1 MKKKL
6 LLSACLALVMAAPAL
21 AANPQPDE
29 KLADNQTLNYWL
41 LDAIKTKDPQ
51 LNSAVEG
58 SHVARQLFE
67 GLYNQDNA
75 GNLVPGVATD
85 YEVSEDQT
93 VYTFH
98 LRPEAKWSNGDP
110 VTAEDF
116 VYAWQRLA
124 DPATGSTYAW
134 YEELMNVKNAS
145 KIIAGEVEPS
155 ELGVKAVDDH
165 TLEVTLESPIP
176 FFVKMLTHTSTFPVN
191 KAVVEEYGDQWTLPG
206 NMVGNGAYKL
216 VEDKLGQDLTLE
228 RNENYWDNDNTVID
242 SIHFQAINDKNAALT
257 RYLAGE
263 LDYIE
268 LPSGQFPRLK
278 EEYPDQT
285 HAVPRSC
292 TYAYLFNVSD
302 KGPEALKDVRVRK
315 ALSYALDRDIIVN
328 NITRGGQKPAY
339 SWTYY
344 ATADFTPPVTDYSQW
359 SQEERNAKAVELL
372 KEAGYDKSNPLE
384 LTLSYNTSDDHKKI
398 AIAAQQF
405 WKAIGVNVT
414 LNNTEWKVYL
424 DNLKNYNFDIG
435 RYAWCGDY
443 DEASTYL
450 DYFRT
455 GGMNYG
461 GFSDPDYDAAMK
473 ASLTAENPSTD
484 YDKAEQ
490 ILAEEM
496 PLAPIYFYSTPVM
509 VPADL
514 KGLPVE
520 NVLQNWYA
528 KDLYRVAD

>member
-1 MKKKL
+1 MKKTL
-6 LLSACLALVMAAPAL
+6 LLSACLSLVLAAPSL
-21 AANPQPDE
+21 AASPKPDE
-29 KLADNQTLNYWL
+29 KLADNQTINYWL
-41 LDAIKTKDPQ
+41 LDANKTKDPQ
-51 LNSAVEG
+51 KNSDVEG
-58 SHVARQLFE
+58 SHIARQLFE
-67 GLYNQDNA
+67 GLFNQSYE
-75 GNLVPGVATD
+75 GELVPGAALSYD
-85 YEVSEDQT
+85 VSDDKT

-110 VTAEDF
+110 VTADDF

-134 YEELMNVKNAS
+134 YEELMNVKNS
-145 KIIAGEVEPS
+145 SEVIAGEMEPS
-155 ELGVKAVDDH
+155 ELGVKAVDEH
-165 TLEVTLESPIP
+165 TFEVTLNSPIP
-176 FFVKMLTHTSTFPVN
+176 YFIKMTTHTSTFPVN
-191 KAVVEEYGDQWTLPG
+191 KKVVEQYGDEWTLPG
-206 NMVGNGAYKL
+206 NLVGNGAYKL
-216 VEDKLGQDLTLE
+216 VDDKLGQDITLE
-228 RNENYWDNDNTVID
+228 RNENYWGNDDTVID
-242 SIHFQAINDKNAALT
+242 TIHFQAVNDKNQALT

-263 LDYIE
+263 FDYIE
-268 LPSGQFPRLK
+268 LPAGQFPRLK
-278 EEYPDQT
+278 EEYPDQA

-292 TYAYLFNVSD
+292 TYAFLFNLSD

-315 ALSYALDRDIIVN
+315 ALSYAMNRDVVVN

-359 SQEERNAKAVELL
+359 TQDERNEKAKELL
-372 KEAGYDKSNPLE
+372 AEAGYGPDNPLN

-424 DNLKNYNFDIG
+424 DDLKNHNFDIG

-450 DYFRT
+450 DYFRS

-461 GFSDPDYDAAMK
+461 GFTDPDYDAMMK
-473 ASLTAENPSTD
+473 ASLTAENPAAD

-490 ILAEEM
+490 ILAEQM
-496 PLAPIYFYSTPVM
+496 PLVPIYFYSTPVM
-509 VPADL
+509 VPEDV

-520 NVLQNWYA
+520 NVLQNWYG
-528 KDLYRVAD
+528 KDLYRVAE

>member
-1 MKKKL
+1 MKKAL
-6 LLSACLALVMAAPAL
+6 LLSACMGLILSTQAL
-21 AANPQPDE
+21 AANPGPDE
-29 KLADNQTLNYWL
+29 TLSDNQKLTYWL
-41 LDAIKTKDPQ
+41 LDANKTKDPQ
-51 LNSAVEG
+51 KNSDVEG
-58 SHVARQLFE
+58 SHIARQLFE
-67 GLYNQDNA
+67 GLFNQTNE
-75 GNLVPGVATD
+75 GELVPGAALSYD
-85 YEVSEDQT
+85 VSDDQT

-110 VTAEDF
+110 VTANDF
-116 VYAWQRLA
+116 VYAWQRLV
-124 DPATGSTYAW
+124 DPATASTYAW
-134 YEELMNVKNAS
+134 YEELMNVKNSSA
-145 KIIAGEVEPS
+145 IIAGDLPAS

-165 TLEVTLESPIP
+165 TFEVTLESPIP
-176 FFVKMLTHTSTFPVN
+176 YFIKMTTHTSTFPVN
-191 KAVVEEYGDQWTLPG
+191 KAVVEEYGEQWTLPG
-206 NMVGNGAYKL
+206 NLVGNGAYKL
-216 VEDKLGQDLTLE
+216 TEDKLGQDITLE
-228 RNENYWDNDNTVID
+228 KNPYYWDNDNTVID
-242 SIHFQAINDKNAALT
+242 TINFLAVNDKNQALN

-263 LDYIE
+263 FDYVE
-268 LPSGQFPRLK
+268 LPAGQFPRLK
-278 EEYPDQT
+278 EEYPDQA
-285 HAVPRSC
+285 HSVPRSC
-292 TYAYLFNVSD
+292 TYAYLFNLSD

-315 ALSYALDRDIIVN
+315 ALSYAMNRDVVVN

-344 ATADFTPPVTDYSQW
+344 ATADFDPPVTDYSQW
-359 SQEERNAKAVELL
+359 DQKERNEKAVELL
-372 KEAGYDKSNPLE
+372 KEAGYDKNNPLE

-424 DNLKNYNFDIG
+424 DNLKNKEFDIG

-450 DYFRT
+450 DYFRS

-461 GFSDPDYDAAMK
+461 GFSSDEYDAVMK
-473 ASLTAENPSTD
+473 ASLTADDPAAD

-496 PLAPIYFYSTPVM
+496 PLVPIYFYATPVM
-509 VPADL
+509 VPADV

-520 NVLQNWYA
+520 NVQQIWYG
-528 KDLYRVAD
+528 KDLYRTAE